1 VNLVRGNLII
11 VLELLIIAF
20 ITIFPIPSRAQDVI
34 RGEFSLSQE
43 VRWGNSVLPMGDY
56 VYFVDSTHWPAA
68 VRVEQKR
75 GGFTGMFIPQ
85 TLLRPGKQGSTG
97 IVLRS
102 VGNDTYVKSLQLQE
116 LGAELDFSAP
126 GADSEVRTADSL
138 DAHATGVSTPSSS
151 SGFSG
156 ASEYI
161 TILNPTHEK
170 VSPEEVEKVYLGAC
184 EAVER
189 EFNRTSPIR
198 PRLILRLGT
207 GTNVLRYPM
216 LEIQLKK
223 WDEYRF
229 ADAVVDL
236 ALHAMLPPE
245 EKVRLGDTAVH
256 EAGATVNICELK
268 ACVN

>member
-1 VNLVRGNLII
+1 VNLVRGNFTVVLALLII
-11 VLELLIIAF
+11 VF
-20 ITIFPIPSRAQDVI
+20 ITIFPVPGRAQEVV

-56 VYFVDSTHWPAA
+56 VYFVDSNRWPAE

-85 TLLRPGKQGSTG
+85 ALLRPGKQGGSG

-102 VGNDTYVKSLQLQE
+102 VGNDTYVKSLHLQE

-126 GADSEVRTADSL
+126 GAEAEDRPADSL
-138 DAHATGVSTPSSS
+138 DARATSVSSS
-151 SGFSG
+151 SSG

-170 VSPEEVEKVYLGAC
+170 ISLEEVGKVYLRAC
-184 EAVER
+184 EAVEK
-189 EFNRTSPIR
+189 EFNRPTPIR

-207 GTNVLRYPM
+207 GNNLLRYPM

-223 WDEYRF
+223 WDGYRF

-236 ALHAMLPPE
+236 AIHDMLPPE
-245 EKVRLGDTAVH
+245 EKVRLGNSAVH
-256 EAGATVNICELK
+256 EAGATVNVCELK

>member
-1 VNLVRGNLII
+1 VNLVRGNFII
-11 VLELLIIAF
+11 VFVLLIIAF
-20 ITIFPIPSRAQDVI
+20 ITIFPIPSRAQEVV

-56 VYFVDSTHWPAA
+56 VYFVDSNRWPAE

-85 TLLRPGKQGSTG
+85 ALLRPGKQGGSG
-97 IVLRS
+97 MVLRS
-102 VGNDTYVKSLQLQE
+102 VGNDTYVMSLQLQE
-116 LGAELDFSAP
+116 FGAELDFSAP
-126 GADSEVRTADSL
+126 RSEAEGRPADSL
-138 DAHATGVSTPSSS
+138 DARATSVSSS
-151 SGFSG
+151 SSSSSG

-170 VSPEEVEKVYLGAC
+170 ISLEEVEKVYLRAC
-184 EAVER
+184 EAVEK
-189 EFNRTSPIR
+189 EFNRPTPIR

-207 GTNVLRYPM
+207 GNNVLRYPM

-223 WDEYRF
+223 WDGYRF

-236 ALHAMLPPE
+236 AIHDMLPPE
-245 EKVRLGDTAVH
+245 EKVRLGNSAVH
-256 EAGATVNICELK
+256 EAGATVNVCELK